1 MRVYNTLV
9 SRDSHTLK
17 KNIWSAP
24 TRLALRTTK
33 WGPASSVQCI
43 NRRRCALPMLTE
55 LGRHLVVQPTS
66 SNLISPQLV
75 ALTMAPNS
83 TPLTAALTATAAVA
97 IASSI
102 ACVFSMQGKIQAER
116 KCEYLEEEL
125 TALQMQLK
133 QADGDKNQTHQQQR
147 QRKKQLP
154 TIGDETAINGGLF
167 VKPVGTIRSI
177 YKLCVGTPRQGLLVP
192 NARGCIELEKIG
204 DSSTSSSV
212 IGLEGYS
219 HVWIIFV
226 FHLNTKSSNPKR
238 IKSKISPPALGGDKV
253 GIFATRSPHRFNPIG
268 ITLCKVD
275 RIEKVAKTK
284 HTKERTLIHIS
295 GLDLVDG
302 TPVLDIKPFVPIYDS
317 AQNVNLPPWVE
328 GGLATSRNVI
338 IDQSARDDLLSILEK
353 DKDALQ
359 FYGPAYGEDTVQK
372 TLEYAM
378 KCIEQVLAIDVRSNY
393 QTKKAREGKFQAE
406 RARRLQ
412 DTSVGLLPSAD
423 TADIC
428 TQQIDNLL
436 IEYTVAEAS
445 DQKRASSAGSG
456 AEDEVTVSSI
466 KLIQEG

>member
-1 MRVYNTLV
+1 
-9 SRDSHTLK
+9 
-17 KNIWSAP
+17 
-24 TRLALRTTK
+24 
-33 WGPASSVQCI
+33 
-43 NRRRCALPMLTE
+43 MLTE
-55 LGRHLVVQPTS
+55 LLGRHLVVQRASSTS
-66 SNLISPQLV
+66 LISPQLV
-75 ALTMAPNS
+75 ALTMAPDS
-83 TPLTAALTATAAVA
+83 TPLTVAALTATAAVA

-116 KCEYLEEEL
+116 KCEHLKHEL
-125 TALQMQLK
+125 NALQMQLE
-133 QADGDKNQTHQQQR
+133 QQLAAGESQIRNNEDTGDENQTTHQHHQP
-147 QRKKQLP
+147 QRKKKLP
-154 TIGDETAINGGLF
+154 TIGDETALNGGLF
-167 VKPVGTIRSI
+167 VRPVGTIRSI

-204 DSSTSSSV
+204 DTSTASSV

-219 HVWIIFV
+219 HVWIIFL

-317 AQNVNLPPWVE
+317 ARNVNLPPWVE

-353 DKDALQ
+353 NKDALQ
-359 FYGPAYGEDTVQK
+359 FYGPSYGEDTVQK
-372 TLEYAM
+372 TLEYAI

-412 DTSVGLLPSAD
+412 DTSVGLQVSAD
-423 TADIC
+423 SADIC
-428 TQQIDNLL
+428 TQQLDNLL
-436 IEYTVAEAS
+436 IEYTVTEAS